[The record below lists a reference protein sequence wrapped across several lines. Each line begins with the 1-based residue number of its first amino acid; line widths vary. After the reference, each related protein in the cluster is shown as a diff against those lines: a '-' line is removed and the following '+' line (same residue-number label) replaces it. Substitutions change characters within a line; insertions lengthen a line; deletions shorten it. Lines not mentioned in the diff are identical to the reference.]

1 MTHGTKA
8 VHHFN
13 NFLEGRK
20 YFFFDVTTHVIAA
33 RIFYSSLNVFLFFF
47 WAKCRHETFLL
58 LFDQQRGNDILQG
71 NYMMEENRKC
81 ATILF
86 SFFFSITGINLPD
99 STPTKVKIPRGLHN
113 IKKIDGLAFRKHLRH
128 RI

>member
-47 WAKCRHETFLL
+47 EQNAGTKHFFCFLINN
-58 LFDQQRGNDILQG
+58 G
-71 NYMMEENRKC
+71 
-81 ATILF
+81 ATIYYRAT
-86 SFFFSITGINLPD
+86 I
-99 STPTKVKIPRGLHN
+99 
-113 IKKIDGLAFRKHLRH
+113 
-128 RI
+128 